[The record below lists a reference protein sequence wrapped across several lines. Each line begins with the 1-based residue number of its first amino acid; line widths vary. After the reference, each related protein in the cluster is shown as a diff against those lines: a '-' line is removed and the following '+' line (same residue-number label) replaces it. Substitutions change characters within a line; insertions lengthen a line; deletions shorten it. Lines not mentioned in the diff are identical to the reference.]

1 MAHFGTIRP
10 PREIIFG
17 PGQRQVLGQVAAGL
31 GQRALVVTDARLA
44 DESQFQAMLADLR
57 DHGLAV
63 QVESGTLPDVPVDSA
78 LAASQAAATRIR
90 LAKTRDIVAIAKL
103 ADGNFAQAKSNVK
116 VTIGGCG
123 G

>member
-17 PGQRQVLGQVAAGL
+17 PGQRQVLGQVAGGL
-31 GQRALVVTDARLA
+31 GQRALVFTDARLA
-44 DESQFQAMLADLR
+44 DDSQFQAMLADLR

-78 LAASQAAATRIR
+78 LAASQAAR
-90 LAKTRDIVAIAKL
+90 
-103 ADGNFAQAKSNVK
+103 GFAPDLVIG
-116 VTIGGCG
+116 IGGGSCLDMAKCVALLLTHG
-123 G
+123 GSRRITMES